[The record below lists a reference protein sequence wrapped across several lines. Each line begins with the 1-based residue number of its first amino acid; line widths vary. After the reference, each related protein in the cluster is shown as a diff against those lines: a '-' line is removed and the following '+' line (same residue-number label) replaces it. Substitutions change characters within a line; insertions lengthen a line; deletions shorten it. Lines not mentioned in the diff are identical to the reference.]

1 MLEGWASYVRP
12 VDLLIPARKADT
24 ERGRISTAFRG
35 TLKVSHLVERRTEN
49 GIKGVVCQSAELLG
63 AARWS
68 VAVPI
73 RAGTQ
78 ASLRKVGGAL
88 TTMATG
94 AAFGERGGV

>member
-1 MLEGWASYVRP
+1 MS
-12 VDLLIPARKADT
+12 I
-24 ERGRISTAFRG
+24 GRAF
-35 TLKVSHLVERRTEN
+35 
-49 GIKGVVCQSAELLG
+49 G

-68 VAVPI
+68 VAVAI